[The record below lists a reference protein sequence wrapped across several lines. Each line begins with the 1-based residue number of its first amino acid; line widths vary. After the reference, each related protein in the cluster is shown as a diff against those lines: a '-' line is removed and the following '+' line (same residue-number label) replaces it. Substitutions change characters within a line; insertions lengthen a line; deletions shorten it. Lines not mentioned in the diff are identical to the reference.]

1 MTEINNLPAAL
12 RENALFCC
20 WRYEERD
27 GRRTKVPY
35 NPRTGGRAQSTNPDT
50 FAPLRVAAQVQGH
63 YDGLGVGIFGRLGA
77 IDIDHCVSEEG
88 DLSDLAAGIMSA
100 MNAYTEYSPSGKG
113 FRILF
118 TVPEGFQY
126 DKARYYIN
134 NQKAGLEVYIAGS
147 TNKFVTVTGN
157 TLTPG
162 KDLEERGEALG
173 QVLERYMVRPQAERP
188 TPSPAPSAAD
198 NPAPVDALDDLALIE
213 QAKQSRKG
221 ADFARLWAGDISGYQ
236 SHSEADIAL
245 CNALAWWTNGDAGR
259 VDRLFRQSGLM
270 RQKWDRPQSGS
281 TYGAITVQNAV
292 AGLRGGYDPQSR
304 GQAIEF
310 DFGPEPSAS
319 TETTAVPTLIR
330 AADVPYEPPR
340 WLLAPYF
347 QLGKGTMIQ
356 GDNGTGKTAFMCAI
370 AAHVS
375 TGRPL
380 LGLEVEAPG
389 DVIMLSTEDDL
400 PVLRGRI
407 EADGGDLTR
416 CHFMTNAA
424 GLTFNSPE
432 VEAAIQQVKAKL
444 VVFDPIQAFMGAG
457 VDMFRPNETRPLL
470 AKLFETCDRH
480 DCACAIIAHTGKA
493 AGDKSPVN
501 RALGSVDIPASMR
514 SILQLIRNPDNE
526 EECVMVHVKCS
537 NAPKGRSI
545 AYQIGDRGGVQ
556 WMGFSDLSVDDLS
569 TIQKRKEKGIPYE
582 KEPLVQ
588 VFNQLITDKPGGG
601 FWSYEDVK
609 RIGAQLLGFP
619 PFYSTNDLKTKLNSA
634 FCREL
639 QEKDGLIVT
648 CGHRSHGERG
658 IRIEQYRVPQGYQTE
673 IDG

>member
-1 MTEINNLPAAL
+1 MTGNTAL
-12 RENALFCC
+12 TTIQ
-20 WRYEERD
+20 D
-27 GRRTKVPY
+27 
-35 NPRTGGRAQSTNPDT
+35 
-50 FAPLRVAAQVQGH
+50 PLA
-63 YDGLGVGIFGRLGA
+63 YLLELGFP
-77 IDIDHCVSEEG
+77 
-88 DLSDLAAGIMSA
+88 SD
-100 MNAYTEYSPSGKG
+100 
-113 FRILF
+113 
-118 TVPEGFQY
+118 
-126 DKARYYIN
+126 
-134 NQKAGLEVYIAGS
+134 YIAGEMQRL
-147 TNKFVTVTGN
+147 G
-157 TLTPG
+157 LTTAEMAEAAQ
-162 KDLEERGEALG
+162 KIIARGEDP
-173 QVLERYMVRPQAERP
+173 LEGIQ
-188 TPSPAPSAAD
+188 T
-198 NPAPVDALDDLALIE
+198 
-213 QAKQSRKG
+213 K
-221 ADFARLWAGDISGYQ
+221 
-236 SHSEADIAL
+236 
-245 CNALAWWTNGDAGR
+245 
-259 VDRLFRQSGLM
+259 
-270 RQKWDRPQSGS
+270 
-281 TYGAITVQNAV
+281 
-292 AGLRGGYDPQSR
+292 
-304 GQAIEF
+304 
-310 DFGPEPSAS
+310 PEPVAELPALFPS
-319 TETTAVPTLIR
+319 LIR

-601 FWSYEDVK
+601 FWSYAELK
-609 RIGAQLLGFP
+609 EIGMKLLGFP
-619 PFYSTNDLKTKLNSA
+619 PFSDINDLRAKLSGPLA
-634 FCREL
+634 REL
-639 QEKDGLIVT
+639 QQKDGLIVV
-648 CGHRSHGERG
+648 CGVKGAHGVRG
-658 IRIEQYRVPQGYQTE
+658 VKVEQYKVPESYQSSIE
-673 IDG
+673 E